1 MTGAGTIVWSII
13 LLFVLIILASA
24 IKIVKEYERAV
35 IFRLGRVVGARGPGL
50 FFIIPIF
57 EKAVIVDLRTRV
69 LDVPVQET
77 ITKDNV
83 PVRVNAVVYFRVI
96 DPVKAVTQVSN
107 YIMATSQI
115 AQTTLRSVIG
125 QAHLDELLSER
136 EKLNLQL
143 QKIIDEATDPWGIK
157 VSTVEIKDVELPSG
171 MQKAMARQAEAERE
185 RRARILLAEAERQ
198 AAEKLREAAEI
209 ISEHP
214 MALQLRTLQTISDVA
229 NDKSNV
235 IILPLPMEM
244 LKLFKS
250 VNEAAEVVKRLGS
263 TDEKKPKKEDEAD

>member
-1 MTGAGTIVWSII
+1 MVAVSTMVLGIV

-35 IFRLGRVVGARGPGL
+35 IFRLGRIVGARGPGL

-96 DPVKAVTQVSN
+96 DPIKTVTQVRN

-136 EKLNLQL
+136 DKLNLQL

-171 MQKAMARQAEAERE
+171 MQRAMARQAEAERE

-214 MALQLRTLQTISDVA
+214 MALQLRTLQTISDVSS
-229 NDKSNV
+229 DKSNV
-235 IILPLPMEM
+235 IVLTLPMEM
-244 LKLFKS
+244 LKLFRSLADTADAARAKLEK
-250 VNEAAEVVKRLGS
+250 EA
-263 TDEKKPKKEDEAD
+263 EKE

>member
-1 MTGAGTIVWSII
+1 MILSGDLFVIGIV
-13 LLFVLIILASA
+13 LLFVLIFLASA

-57 EKAVIVDLRTRV
+57 EKAVIVDLRTQV

-83 PVRVNAVVYFRVI
+83 PVRVNAVVYFRVV
-96 DPVKAVTQVSN
+96 DPVKAVTQVRN

-115 AQTTLRSVIG
+115 SQTTLRSVIG

-136 EKLNLQL
+136 DKLNMQL
-143 QKIIDEATDPWGIK
+143 QRIIDEATDPWGIK
-157 VSTVEIKDVELPSG
+157 VTAVEIKDVELPAG
-171 MQKAMARQAEAERE
+171 MQRAMAKQAEAERE

-229 NDKSNV
+229 SDKSNV
-235 IILPLPMEM
+235 IVLTLPMEM

-250 VNEAAEVVKRLGS
+250 LGEAAEAYKKKVEEE
-263 TDEKKPKKEDEAD
+263 EKKE